1 MSKGVFWNLQDKER
15 GKSEHYFYDKYVP
28 QPFLTTP
35 TPSST
40 PCVLP
45 NTICIDF
52 NGTVNSGF
60 TEYNGRY
67 TLYKQNALFEYIAI
81 TGTDEYSYS
90 VNCTGSTQ
98 YSLYTGY
105 TDNGVEGGI
114 LFDNSTPDDPYHP
127 FVLISGTPECGN
139 EVIVKWELTYDTPP
153 ECNGVYY
160 GNPSNTGWSVGCSP
174 SPTPTPSY
182 TPTPTP
188 SATVPPV
195 PVPLQYEV
203 ELSGGTDIVVLA
215 PELYRSATFPYS
227 SQTTDAVYSIDW
239 GDGND
244 ELLYFADSP
253 SWSFKNHAYASGGT
267 YTISVK
273 CSNSIPWRA
282 LDMSATE
289 NKLHRITDW
298 GNQFG
303 QIASPIRIY
312 FNGSDLESIP
322 GDLDTTNMADIG
334 LLLSF
339 AQTPFTGDC
348 TNFTGLG
355 NNLLGTFL
363 GTQFNQDISGWDVSN
378 IKFFTSTFADSLFN
392 QDISSWNITGATS
405 LSTMFKGTPFNQDLN
420 SWDTSNVT
428 TMSNMFQQTP
438 YNQPL
443 TGWTTSNVTN
453 MSAMFYSATSFNGD
467 ITNWDVSNVTTFK
480 EMFELASSF
489 NQDIGSWNVSGAT
502 NMFDM
507 FSQAT
512 SFNQDL
518 SSWDVSNVTDFDGMF
533 NQATS
538 FNQSLANWD
547 IRSATVLNNMLSNCG
562 MSTANYDATLIGWEG
577 AAVVPTGLTLGAT
590 NLTYTLGG
598 AAEAARTSL
607 ITTYGWTIVGD
618 SGV

>member
-188 SATVPPV
+188 SASVPPV
-195 PVPLQYEV
+195 PVPLQYTIDTS
-203 ELSGGTDIVVLA
+203 LGDGLNTIYSPA
-215 PELYRSATFPYS
+215 LYRNVAFSAE
-227 SQTTDAVYSIDW
+227 TTDAVYSIDW

-244 ELLYFADSP
+244 ELLYFNDSP
-253 SWSFKNHAYASGGT
+253 SYASSKQHTYSSGGT

-273 CSNSIPWRA
+273 CSNSVPWRA
-282 LDMSATE
+282 FNFNDFSPTVPST
-289 NKLHRITDW
+289 NKVTAITDW
-298 GNQFG
+298 GNQLG
-303 QIASPIRIY
+303 EIATPFSLSL
-312 FNGSDLESIP
+312 GGTDLQSIP
-322 GDLDTTNMADIG
+322 SSSFTRDLNFFTFNPLLFYYSPFSGDVTT
-334 LLLSF
+334 F
-339 AQTPFTGDC
+339 
-348 TNFTGLG
+348 
-355 NNLLGTFL
+355 
-363 GTQFNQDISGWDVSN
+363 DVSN
-378 IKFFTSTFADSLFN
+378 VTNFANVFQGCN
-392 QDISSWNITGATS
+392 Q
-405 LSTMFKGTPFNQDLN
+405 FNQDLN

-428 TMSNMFQQTP
+428 YMGATFSRATS

-443 TGWTTSNVTN
+443 TGWTTSGVTN
-453 MSAMFYSATSFNGD
+453 MQNMFFSATSFNGD

-480 EMFELASSF
+480 EMFEFAFAF
-489 NQDIGSWNVSGAT
+489 NQDIGSWDVSSAT

-507 FSQAT
+507 FASAT
-512 SFNQDL
+512 TFNQDL
-518 SSWDVSNVTDFDGMF
+518 SSWDVSNVSDFDGMF
-533 NQATS
+533 SNATS

-590 NLTYTLGG
+590 GLTYTLGG

-607 ITTYGWTIVGD
+607 ITTYGWNIVGD